1 MIAVSDWD
9 ADSYAAKFSFV
20 PDYGRDVI
28 KLLHGEH
35 LSVLDLGCGNGTLTK
50 VLAGLGHNV
59 IGMDMSR
66 NQLALAK
73 KTCPSIEFIEGDA
86 TDFTLDR
93 QFDAVFSNA
102 VLHWID
108 EDRQPDM
115 MLCVRDCL
123 KKGGQFV
130 FEMGGFKNNQL
141 IHDELERQF
150 AARGLEY
157 KMPFYFPTIGQY
169 SSLLEGTGFAV
180 TYARLFPRPTLLE
193 GENGLEEWIAM
204 FIRKPFAGLDDRL
217 CKDIRSD
224 AAEALKPKLLRGRKW
239 YSDYVRLRM
248 SAVKL

>member
-73 KTCPSIEFIEGDA
+73 KTCPGIEFIEGDA

-115 MLCVRDCL
+115 M
-123 KKGGQFV
+123 
-130 FEMGGFKNNQL
+130 
-141 IHDELERQF
+141 
-150 AARGLEY
+150 
-157 KMPFYFPTIGQY
+157 
-169 SSLLEGTGFAV
+169 S
-180 TYARLFPRPTLLE
+180 
-193 GENGLEEWIAM
+193 
-204 FIRKPFAGLDDRL
+204 
-217 CKDIRSD
+217 
-224 AAEALKPKLLRGRKW
+224 
-239 YSDYVRLRM
+239 
-248 SAVKL
+248 